1 MTPEERY
8 AKSQHGRYEATLEN
22 VVARLRAVVD
32 RVELEGRPV
41 ATKGVVDYV
50 YRANNALHELL
61 WGVANA
67 HPDQLI
73 TVAVDADA
81 ATRQVAALS
90 RAPHPEPEPLDL
102 AAEVERRTVKHCRRL
117 RCPEHSGRPQCK
129 GWRAARIEI
138 MNELKALDDSK

>member
-22 VVARLRAVVD
+22 VAARLRAVVE

-41 ATKGVVDYV
+41 ATNGVVDYV

-67 HPDQLI
+67 HPDSLI
-73 TVAVDADA
+73 TVASDASA
-81 ATRQVAALS
+81 AAAAVATTPRDL
-90 RAPHPEPEPLDL
+90 HPEPLDL